1 MELQIDVNE
10 PENWRSDVLP
20 LLRRMNF
27 FSELQATSITKKTV
41 LDHHSLYSEVGY
53 LSPPENDD
61 NEISSALSAIRKLG
75 IGIGVDELDIDE
87 NLHLCALDE
96 DWDVSDMLAMNGDSV
111 DFATEF
117 RILEEIAKAEWLN
130 NADAAL
136 INAIRA
142 PSEANT
148 WISLQ
153 VDEPNLPAKSTGTSI
168 RGTFAPF
175 PHFKDVCK
183 KLPCFTLGAVTEI
196 AEFNAKES
204 SILSEPFRVTK
215 KAASFLTECI
225 VHIESEIALP
235 DVISQWVATSKS
247 ELPQEVEAPIFSMRD
262 ERMPSRALLLKRPK
276 GSTPPPQDSLTGDEP
291 FNALIDGIKTIQT
304 NMELADE
311 HVPEREHEV
320 PDPLAETLSE
330 VFHVDEPLLHS
341 SQVIRE
347 ITEIAS
353 TKPVEIRDLLDDTVV
368 PTKKRRY
375 TQLLEL
381 EPPIFPASRDPGASL
396 KRMRFDDE
404 PTHSLLEALNF
415 AENQGEGYKPP
426 DPPDLSTETTLQT
439 ELEKFFDFNEASS
452 IREVSSQ
459 VLHAEYSIQSSRKLT
474 APTLRPPKPF
484 YRKPDP
490 WPNFPGLIIKFL
502 KLSPFQSLDAS
513 DVKLMHWNPVRAVQR
528 LCGSEGAAVGR
539 KKVVHETLKQ
549 GMVETDDSEILR
561 ITEGLDE
568 VVFTYVVEHTSANL
582 TLDGDEIIT
591 AMRTDVPRVL
601 RSETPISASG
611 SKKTM
616 YDAIILDELDLDAL
630 ERDLFS
636 QKEVSPGLDEIEFAG
651 VTTSREPASAADTK
665 FAPFEALSIVAS
677 TNYDEWQGPENWQP
691 ENNLDAGINLPQTNT
706 SDIVPTGPRVSGFHD
721 HGTGRNR
728 RGDGLIVETGNTEL
742 AHQNTKN
749 AENIVS
755 IQPDDY
761 VGPEG
766 PRSCAAIAAHEQPTP
781 VVLQAKEPRNSF
793 SARTFVDEF
802 LRIRGRQIQ
811 SAAPISGV
819 EAPPTV
825 QSPIKHTRQLQ
836 PRNLPVERAAGHT
849 VLPESPQLHPPAP
862 PQFSVPEFAAD
873 ESPRFTYIVNSHLLT
888 RKSLVRCLERDY
900 CIDLIERDMASHR
913 QGHSSHR
920 DADLIIDERTCMIYY
935 PLSLVALNG
944 TNAVPTATLKSTR
957 RFQEEIDK
965 ASKTEL
971 GNLLLRLGL
980 KFENLYLVF
989 EPNETRSI
997 QGGGT
1002 RLSSYPLAPPTV
1014 NALTRMYAFAELLK
1028 STVGTT
1034 VHILFSHSVKHSA
1047 WITRRVGEGISQQM
1061 DLPSE
1066 TVMRPW
1072 PSSQAWRTRNWIT
1085 QEESAQERFLTSFP
1099 SINSFNAQIILTL
1112 CPLREFMR
1120 MDVQEMVDKL
1130 QQWVA
1135 PRALTMFHSMINR
1148 ILDPSDPAVMMGQA
1162 GNNRWSAWM

>member
-10 PENWRSDVLP
+10 PEDWRSDVLP
-20 LLRRMNF
+20 LLRRMIF
-27 FSELQATSITKKTV
+27 FSESQATFITKKTV
-41 LDHHSLYSEVGY
+41 LDHHSLYAEVGY
-53 LSPPENDD
+53 LSPPENDEH
-61 NEISSALSAIRKLG
+61 EIPSALSAIRNLG
-75 IGIGVDELDIDE
+75 IGIGVDELDLDE

-96 DWDVSDMLAMNGDSV
+96 DWDVSDMLAINGDSV

-136 INAIRA
+136 MNAIRA
-142 PSEANT
+142 PSKANT

-153 VDEPNLPAKSTGTSI
+153 VDEPILPAKSTGTSI

-175 PHFKDVCK
+175 PHLKEVCK
-183 KLPCFTLGAVTEI
+183 KLPGFTLGAVTEV
-196 AEFNAKES
+196 AGFNSKES
-204 SILSEPFRVTK
+204 GILSEPFRVTQ
-215 KAASFLTECI
+215 KAVSFLTEC
-225 VHIESEIALP
+225 VLHIESEIASP
-235 DVISQWVATSKS
+235 DVISKWVATSKTA
-247 ELPQEVEAPIFSMRD
+247 LPQEMEAPIFSKRD
-262 ERMPSRALLLKRPK
+262 EQMPSRALLLERSK
-276 GSTPPPQDSLTGDEP
+276 GSTPPPRDSLTSDEP
-291 FNALIDGIKTIQT
+291 FNALIDGIKTVQT
-304 NMELADE
+304 NMELGDE

-330 VFHVDEPLLHS
+330 GFHMDEPVLHS
-341 SQVIRE
+341 SEMIRE

-353 TKPVEIRDLLDDTVV
+353 SKPVEIRDLLDDTMV

-375 TQLLEL
+375 TQPLEL

-396 KRMRFDDE
+396 KRMKFDTE
-404 PTHSLLEALNF
+404 PAHSLLDALNF
-415 AENQGEGYKPP
+415 ARNHGEGYKPP
-426 DPPDLSTETTLQT
+426 DPPDSSTETTLQA

-452 IREVSSQ
+452 VREVTSQ
-459 VLHAEYSIQSSRKLT
+459 VLHAEYNIQSSRKLT

-490 WPNFPGLIIKFL
+490 WPNYPGLITKFL

-528 LCGSEGAAVGR
+528 LCGSEGTAVGR
-539 KKVVHETLKQ
+539 KKVVQETLRQ
-549 GMVETDDSEILR
+549 GMVETKDSEILR
-561 ITEGLDE
+561 ITEGLDK
-568 VVFTYVVEHTSANL
+568 VVSTYVVKHASATL
-582 TLDGDEIIT
+582 TLEDDENIT
-591 AMRTDVPRVL
+591 TMRADVTRVL
-601 RSETPISASG
+601 RPETPTSASG
-611 SKKTM
+611 SKRPI
-616 YDAIILDELDLDAL
+616 YDTTTLNELDLDAL

-636 QKEVSPGLDEIEFAG
+636 QREVSPGPDEIELDG
-651 VTTSREPASAADTK
+651 VPTSGGLASASDINLV
-665 FAPFEALSIVAS
+665 PFEAPSIIAS
-677 TNYDEWQGPENWQP
+677 TVYDEWHGPENWQV
-691 ENNLDAGINLPQTNT
+691 ETNFDAGKNRRETDSSYN
-706 SDIVPTGPRVSGFHD
+706 VPTGPRVSGFRDHD
-721 HGTGRNR
+721 TGRN
-728 RGDGLIVETGNTEL
+728 GHSDGLSVDTGNTES
-742 AHQNTKN
+742 AHRISET
-749 AENIVS
+749 AENNITV
-755 IQPDDY
+755 QPDVYAGRED
-761 VGPEG
+761 
-766 PRSCAAIAAHEQPTP
+766 PRHAATARHEQPTP
-781 VVLQAKEPRNSF
+781 TVPQAEEPRNLF

-811 SAAPISGV
+811 NVAPISGV
-819 EAPPTV
+819 AAPRIV
-825 QSPIKHTRQLQ
+825 QSPINHTRQLL
-836 PRNLPVERAAGHT
+836 PRNVPVEMAAAHT
-849 VLPESPQLHPPAP
+849 VPLPKAPQLPSPAP

-873 ESPRFTYIVNSHLLT
+873 ESPRFTYIVNSLLLT

-900 CIDLIERDMASHR
+900 CIDLIEREMASNR
-913 QGHSSHR
+913 QGLDSHR

-935 PLSLVALNG
+935 PLSLVAMNG
-944 TNAVPTATLKSTR
+944 TSAVPTETLTSTR

-980 KFENLYLVF
+980 KFDNLYLVF
-989 EPNETRSI
+989 EQNEPRSS

-1014 NALTRMYAFAELLK
+1014 NSLTRMHAFAELLK

-1047 WITRRVGEGISQQM
+1047 WIARRVGEGIAQQM
-1061 DLPSE
+1061 DLPSQ
-1066 TVMRPW
+1066 TMMRPW

-1135 PRALTMFHSMINR
+1135 PRALTMFHSMINT
-1148 ILDPSDPAVMMGQA
+1148 ILDPSDPAAMMGHA